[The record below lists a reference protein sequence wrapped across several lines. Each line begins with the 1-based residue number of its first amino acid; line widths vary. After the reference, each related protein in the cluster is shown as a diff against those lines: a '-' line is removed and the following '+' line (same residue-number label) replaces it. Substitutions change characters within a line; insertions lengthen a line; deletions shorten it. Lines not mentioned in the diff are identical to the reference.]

1 MGFKE
6 LERRIKEN
14 AQKYYQDGSQELSDE
29 EFDSLVDELKSK
41 DPDSEL
47 LKVGWGYD
55 PIKDTTPG
63 SKVQHRYGVVGSL
76 AKVHNWNEL
85 DKTLS
90 YNLVIASLKLDGI
103 SVVLYYENGVMTQAI
118 TRGNGYVGV
127 DITEKCNYILTKK
140 YGRRHVIDKKF
151 TGAIRG
157 EILMSYSSFESYS
170 SIHEGSKNPRNTTA
184 GIINSKEFEYE
195 DLDYLDIYVYKIV
208 GIEMVMDRTS
218 SCSSD
223 IKTYNDVLSFLCKN
237 FEKVVPHTSV
247 ILEENTFDN
256 CMNSLRSEWYGVVP
270 ADGIVIAD
278 NRLIEIPIELRKIAI
293 EYSSQAYKFEAETKL
308 AKVEEVEWSMSKTG
322 YMIPRVRIEPTQLS
336 GTTVRYASGFNAA
349 FIKDNNIGPG
359 AIIKVEKAN
368 EIIPDIQTIEEPSSK
383 CYVPKLCPCCGSTLQ
398 WVGVNIACTNLSCQG
413 AKMQDLLVWST
424 TLAPVDGLGT
434 LILQKF
440 YNNYYGQEADVDH
453 VMNSDFP
460 TDLSR
465 LLSGDLGANAKLFG
479 QCIQILKS
487 PSSKFKLSDELKAL
501 NVPRI
506 GDKTSEKLAHYPELV
521 REILDVSRGD
531 KDVSCLEKYINI
543 IGDANFDSIIK
554 NLHRFKRLSYVIDR
568 TESISDTSA
577 KTKGKVAI
585 TGKLSCKR
593 SVFEEQLKSAGYV
606 PSAISKDTLFLITD
620 DPDSNSDK
628 NKKADK
634 WGITKISEADFR
646 NNYM

>member
-29 EFDSLVDELKSK
+29 EFDGLVDKLKAK
-41 DPDSEL
+41 DPDSEV

-55 PIKDTTPG
+55 PNKDTTPG

-76 AKVHNWNEL
+76 SKVHNWNEL

-127 DITEKCNYILTKK
+127 DITEKCNYILTRR

-208 GIEMVMDRTS
+208 GIEMAMDRTS

-247 ILEENTFDN
+247 ILEEPTIDH
-256 CMNSLRSEWYGVVP
+256 CMKSLKDEWYGTVP

-278 NRLIEIPIELRKIAI
+278 NRLIEIPIELRKVAI

-336 GTTVRYASGFNAA
+336 GTTVRYASGFNADY
-349 FIKDNNIGPG
+349 ILSNKIGPDAVITIRKSG
-359 AIIKVEKAN
+359 

-383 CYVPKLCPCCGSTLQ
+383 CYVPKLCPCCGSTLK
-398 WVGVNIACTNLSCQG
+398 WVGVNIACTNLSCQE

-568 TESISDTSA
+568 TESISDASA

-620 DPDSNSDK
+620 DPDSNSSK
-628 NKKADK
+628 NKQADK
-634 WGITKISEADFR
+634 WGITKISESDFR
-646 NNYM
+646 KNYM

>member
-1 MGFKE
+1 M
-6 LERRIKEN
+6 
-14 AQKYYQDGSQELSDE
+14 
-29 EFDSLVDELKSK
+29 
-41 DPDSEL
+41 
-47 LKVGWGYD
+47 
-55 PIKDTTPG
+55 
-63 SKVQHRYGVVGSL
+63 GSL

-85 DKTLS
+85 DKNLS

-103 SVVLYYENGVMTQAI
+103 SVVLYYENGVMTQAV
-118 TRGNGYVGV
+118 TRGNGYIGV
-127 DITEKCNYILTKK
+127 DITEKCNYILTKR

-157 EILMSYSSFESYS
+157 EILMSYSSFEKYS
-170 SIHEGSKNPRNTTA
+170 ETHTEAKNPRNTTA
-184 GIINSKEFEYE
+184 GIINSKDVEPE
-195 DLDYLDIYVYKIV
+195 DLLFLDIYVYKIV
-208 GIEMVMDRTS
+208 GREMFMDRTS
-218 SCSSD
+218 SYSD
-223 IKTYNDVLSFLCKN
+223 TNTTYIDVLSFLSKN
-237 FEKVVPHTSV
+237 FERVAPYTSV
-247 ILEENTFDN
+247 ILEEHTIDH
-256 CMNSLRSEWYGVVP
+256 CMKSLKDEWYGTVP

-278 NRLIEIPIELRKIAI
+278 NRLIEIPIELRKVAI

-336 GTTVRYASGFNAA
+336 GTTVRYASGFNADY
-349 FIKDNNIGPG
+349 ILSNKIGPG

-383 CYVPKLCPCCGSTLQ
+383 CCLPETCPCCGSTLK

-453 VMNSDFP
+453 VMNSEFP

-568 TESISDTSA
+568 TESISDTSV

-606 PSAISKDTLFLITD
+606 PSAISKDTMFLITD
-620 DPDSNSDK
+620 DPDSNSSK
-628 NKKADK
+628 NQQADK
-634 WGITKISEADFR
+634 WGITKISESDFR
-646 NNYM
+646 KNYM

>member
-29 EFDSLVDELKSK
+29 EFDSLVDELKAK
-41 DPDSEL
+41 DPNSEV

-55 PIKDTTPG
+55 PNEDTTPG
-63 SKVQHRYGVVGSL
+63 SKVKHRYGLVGSL
-76 AKVHNWNEL
+76 SKVHNWKEL
-85 DKTLS
+85 GK
-90 YNLVIASLKLDGI
+90 NLAFKPVVASLKLDGI
-103 SVVLYYENGVMTQAI
+103 SVVLYYENGIMTQAV
-118 TRGNGYVGV
+118 TRGDGYVGV
-127 DITEKCNYILTKK
+127 DITEKCNYILTRS

-157 EILMSYSSFESYS
+157 EILMSFNSFEIYFET
-170 SIHEGSKNPRNTTA
+170 HPEAKNPRNTTA
-184 GIINSKEFEYE
+184 GIINSKDVEPE
-195 DLDYLDIYVYKIV
+195 DLLFLDIYVYKIV
-208 GIEMVMDRTS
+208 GREMFSTDVFKS
-218 SCSSD
+218 SYEN
-223 IKTYNDVLSFLCKN
+223 IRYTDVLDFLKNN
-237 FEKVVPHTSV
+237 FEKVVPFTSV
-247 ILEENTFDN
+247 VLDESSIDS
-256 CMNSLRSEWYGVVP
+256 CMNDLKNNWYGIVP

-278 NRLIEIPIELRKIAI
+278 NKLIHVPVDEKRVSL
-293 EYSSQAYKFEAETKL
+293 EYDSQAYKFEAETKL

-336 GTTVRYASGFNAA
+336 GTTVRYASGFNADY
-349 FIKDNNIGPG
+349 ILSNKIGPDAVITIRKSG
-359 AIIKVEKAN
+359 

-383 CYVPKLCPCCGSTLQ
+383 CCLPETCPCCGSTLQ

-465 LLSGDLGANAKLFG
+465 LLSGDLGSNAKLFG

-554 NLHRFKRLSYVIDR
+554 NLHRFKRLSYVIGR
-568 TESISDTSA
+568 TESISDTSV

-620 DPDSNSDK
+620 DPDSNSSK
-628 NKKADK
+628 NKQADK